1 MPMAETVLEFKN
13 VTWRYEGTPKK
24 GRNALEDVSLSVK
37 KGEYVGIIGANDAG
51 KSTLCRLCNGLIP
64 NSFNGDLSGD
74 VFVNGRN
81 IKDIPTAQLAGEV
94 GSVFADPEAQLSQ
107 ISVFDELAFG
117 PSNLEV
123 PREEIIKRVEETM
136 DIMGIRAF
144 RDRSPFSLSGGE
156 QQKVAIASVMTM
168 TPEILVLDEPTS
180 NLDPIGTESVFMIID
195 ELNKKEGMTIILVEH
210 EIELMAQFVDRFIV
224 LDEGQVILDGTPEE
238 VFSHRDVF
246 EKIGIFVPTV
256 TEIAS
261 IADKKY
267 GSWDGSKYPI
277 TLDEMLDK
285 IDERL

>member
-1 MPMAETVLEFKN
+1 MPETVLELKN

-24 GRNALEDVSLSVK
+24 SRNALNGVSFSVH
-37 KGEYVGIIGANDAG
+37 KGEYVGIIGPNDAG
-51 KSTLCRLCNGLIP
+51 KSTICRLCNGLIP
-64 NSFNGDLSGD
+64 NSFNGELSGE
-74 VFVNGRN
+74 VLVNGRN

-123 PREEIIKRVEETM
+123 SREEIIRRVEETM
-136 DIMGIRAF
+136 DIMGIRDF

-180 NLDPIGTESVFMIID
+180 NLDPIGTESVFTVVD
-195 ELNKKEGMTIILVEH
+195 ELNEKEGMTIILVEH

-224 LDEGQVILDGTPEE
+224 LDEGQILLDGTPEE
-238 VFSHRDVF
+238 VFSHREVF

-261 IADKKY
+261 IIDKKY
-267 GSWDGSKYPI
+267 DKWDGSDYPI
-277 TLDEMLDK
+277 TLDGMLQK

>member
-1 MPMAETVLEFKN
+1 MESVIEAQGLTKDYGELRAVD
-13 VTWRYEGTPKK
+13 G
-24 GRNALEDVSLSVK
+24 VSFSVH
-37 KGEYVGIIGANDAG
+37 KGEYVGIIGPNDAG
-51 KSTLCRLCNGLIP
+51 KSTICRLCNGLIP
-64 NSFNGDLSGD
+64 NSFNGELTGE
-74 VFVNGRN
+74 VLVNGRN

-123 PREEIIKRVEETM
+123 SREEIIRRVEETM
-136 DIMGIRAF
+136 DIMGIRDF

-180 NLDPIGTESVFMIID
+180 NLDPIGTESVFTVVD
-195 ELNKKEGMTIILVEH
+195 ELNEKEGMTIILVEH

-224 LDEGQVILDGTPEE
+224 LDEGQILLDGTPEE
-238 VFSHRDVF
+238 VFSHREVF

-261 IADKKY
+261 IIDKKY
-267 GSWDGSKYPI
+267 YKWDGSDYPI
-277 TLDEMLDK
+277 TLDGMLQK